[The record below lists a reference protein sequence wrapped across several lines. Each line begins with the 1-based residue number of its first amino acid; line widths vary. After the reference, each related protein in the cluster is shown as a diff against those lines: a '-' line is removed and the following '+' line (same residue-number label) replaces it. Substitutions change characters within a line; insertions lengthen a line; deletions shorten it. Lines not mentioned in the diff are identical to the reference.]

1 MKDPRKN
8 CIYCNSS
15 KVKMVYEGLETD
27 QYKCFNCDREYLVSD
42 LRRIAGFTKKE
53 VEKMDKKLLK
63 KKKSINGNFLL
74 IY

>member
-1 MKDPRKN
+1 
-8 CIYCNSS
+8 
-15 KVKMVYEGLETD
+15 MVYEGLETD